1 MALSSQK
8 NVFFWIR
15 YSKVRNSDEM
25 MADLK
30 TVTKDQV
37 EEIAREFFTR
47 PLTLGLAGPVKN
59 LPTVDALEK
68 LVK

>member
-1 MALSSQK
+1 MLFRS
-8 NVFFWIR
+8 
-15 YSKVRNSDEM
+15 
-25 MADLK
+25 ADLK
-30 TVTKDQV
+30 NVTKEGV

-59 LPTVDALEK
+59 LPTADALEK